1 MTSKT
6 SQETYLPQLS
16 QCHVQHTSFIPDLTE
31 LYCSQRNACTPYGEA
46 YEICR

>member
-16 QCHVQHTSFIPDLTE
+16 QCHVQHTSFIPDLAAVE
-31 LYCSQRNACTPYGEA
+31 GDR
-46 YEICR
+46 